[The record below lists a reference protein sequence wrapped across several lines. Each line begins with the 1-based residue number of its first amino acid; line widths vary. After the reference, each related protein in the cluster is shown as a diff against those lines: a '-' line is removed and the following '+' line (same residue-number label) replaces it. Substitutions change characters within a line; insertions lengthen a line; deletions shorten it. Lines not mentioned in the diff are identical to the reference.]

1 MFDSIKNGKYDKL
14 TLINVFSI
22 VFIISIFFIDGITRY
37 KKGISILIVIL
48 SLITFFQSK
57 RNEIF
62 VLYKNKTFFFTL
74 FFSLFLLLSSIYSED
89 RNETIKYAFNSTLNY
104 GLLFFT
110 LFIPILLHKL
120 DKKDIFQT
128 LTFSFIFGLTLNCT
142 IELTRYYLEYI
153 NNGTLPF
160 TTYSFREISNSLV
173 FYFPALLILL
183 FPERKKYSFYLILLL
198 ISFSFILLGTL
209 SRGAW
214 LAILVSCI
222 TFFLLIKNWK
232 VPLAALILIGI
243 TFVTLKLI
251 TNENNIL
258 LFSKLEQTSSSN
270 RYANGTQGTALEMIR
285 DKPIL
290 GYGYGNN
297 VYDSVYNEKVS
308 QHPDWIYKKSIGPH
322 NTFLFIWFG
331 CGIIGLTLFISL
343 IFSSITSLVKKLKS
357 NCAYTRNTSL
367 VLITVMVSYLLTRGM
382 FEQMDIKPIGII
394 IGFLLLLRG
403 ISN

>member
-1 MFDSIKNGKYDKL
+1 MFNSIKNGKYDRL

-57 RNEIF
+57 KDEAF
-62 VLYKNKTFFFTL
+62 ALYKNKLFFFSL
-74 FFSLFLLLSSIYSED
+74 LFSLFLLLSALYSED
-89 RNETIKYAFNSTLNY
+89 RKETIKYAFNSTLNY
-104 GLLFFT
+104 GLLFFI

-142 IELTRYYLEYI
+142 IELTRYCLEYI

-173 FYFPALLILL
+173 FYFPVLLILL
-183 FPERKKYSFYLILLL
+183 FSERTKYSFYLTLLL

-232 VPLAALILIGI
+232 VPLAVLILIGI
-243 TFVTLKLI
+243 TLITLKVI

-270 RYANGTQGTALEMIR
+270 RYANGTQGTALEMIKE
-285 DKPIL
+285 KPIL

-297 VYDSVYNEKVS
+297 VYDSVYNEKVN
-308 QHPDWIYKKSIGPH
+308 QHPDWVYKKSIGPH

-331 CGIIGLTLFISL
+331 TGLLGLTLFVSMIIIAFISL
-343 IFSSITSLVKKLKS
+343 LKNLKS
-357 NCAYTRNTSL
+357 DCIYTKKISII
-367 VLITVMVSYLLTRGM
+367 LITILVGYLLTRGM
-382 FEQMDIKPIGII
+382 FEQMDIKPLGIVL
-394 IGFLLLLRG
+394 GFLLLVQKKT
-403 ISN
+403 